1 MICTIEIIYVY
12 TKKNGFKIDQ
22 FTVSLVGIKFFLVY
36 KERKRKK
43 LRLERYYSYVD
54 FERRKQLNDYPRQQ
68 QTSMSMRT
76 RCSFYM
82 VEEEEDDLV
91 FIIVCAW
98 AAATY
103 DASNNM
109 CR

>member
-22 FTVSLVGIKFFLVY
+22 FTVSLVGMKFFLVY

-68 QTSMSMRT
+68 QTSMRT
-76 RCSFYM
+76 RGSFYM
-82 VEEEEDDLV
+82 VEEEEDDLSV
-91 FIIVCAW
+91 YNCVCVGS
-98 AAATY
+98 
-103 DASNNM
+103 SNIR
-109 CR
+109 CVQ